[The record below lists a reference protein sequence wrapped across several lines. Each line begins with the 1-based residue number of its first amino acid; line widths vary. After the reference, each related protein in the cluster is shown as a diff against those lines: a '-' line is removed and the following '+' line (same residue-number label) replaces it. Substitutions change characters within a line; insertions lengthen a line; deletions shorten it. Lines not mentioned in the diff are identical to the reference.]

1 MAEGKP
7 TRADWQDTFNS
18 RGLDWISVVVDGYHL
33 QRRAE
38 AMGAGSGWPKL
49 SHVIY
54 VAEDAAQELAGDQAR
69 LFIPRSDDADTPD
82 PVIVGDRLVT
92 VNFLV
97 TG

>member
-1 MAEGKP
+1 MSKGNP
-7 TRADWQDTFNS
+7 TRADWQDTFDGRS
-18 RGLDWISVVVDGYHL
+18 LEWISVVVDGYHL

-38 AMGAGSGWPKL
+38 AMGAGAGWPKL

-54 VAEDAAQELAGDQAR
+54 VAEGAAQALAGERAS
-69 LFIPRSDDADTPD
+69 LLIPRSDDAGSPD